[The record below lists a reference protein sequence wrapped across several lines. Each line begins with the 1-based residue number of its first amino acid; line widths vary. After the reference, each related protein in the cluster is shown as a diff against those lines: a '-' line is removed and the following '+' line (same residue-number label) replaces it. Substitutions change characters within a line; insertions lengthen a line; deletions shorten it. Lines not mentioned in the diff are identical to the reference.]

1 MKKKIIIVDD
11 DRDILDALA
20 IMLSD
25 SYDVLALESADRI
38 VKRDVEPPDLF
49 ILDKRMPY
57 MDGLDLCRLI
67 RKDPRLKK
75 IPVVIVSASPKF
87 GQLAREAG
95 ATDFLDKPFDMKAL
109 IGIVD
114 KLLG

>member
-11 DRDILDALA
+11 DRDILDALT

-25 SYDVLALESADRI
+25 SYDVLPLESAHRI
-38 VKRDVEPPDLF
+38 VKRDLEAPDLF

-57 MDGLDLCRLI
+57 MDGIDLCRLI
-67 RKDPRLKK
+67 RKDPLLKN

-87 GQLAREAG
+87 GQLARDAG
-95 ATDFLDKPFDMKAL
+95 ATDFLDKPFDMKVL

>member
-11 DRDILDALA
+11 DRDILDALT

-25 SYDVLALESADRI
+25 SYDVIPLQSADRI
-38 VKRDVEPPDLF
+38 VKHEFEPPDLF
-49 ILDKRMPY
+49 ILDKRMPD
-57 MDGLDLCRLI
+57 MDGLDVCRLI
-67 RKDPRLKK
+67 RKDEKLKK
-75 IPVVIVSASPKF
+75 IPIIIVSASPKF
-87 GQLAREAG
+87 GQLARDAG
-95 ATDFLDKPFDMKAL
+95 ATDFLDKPFDMKVL